1 MAQTTKLVLTFVTDL
16 SKTISM
22 TFSNVK
28 ESVSDSAVKNFVE
41 CITAAGNR
49 VIFENK
55 PVSCTG
61 AKVVTTTSAECDLS

>member
-1 MAQTTKLVLTFVTDL
+1 MAQTTKLVLTLVTDL
-16 SKTISM
+16 DKTISM
-22 TFSNVK
+22 TFNNANGN
-28 ESVSDSAVKNFVE
+28 VSDSAVKNLVG